1 MDETGVTQEEVNR
14 KTEVVK
20 CRQIHFL
27 IQSSDLQ
34 TTLPSWL
41 ACLFAEAKNL
51 LHKSLVCPLLVQ
63 SSIADDKVES
73 SADGEDDGGREEQN
87 KPESD
92 KMEEGCGKLYKT
104 LVISYWYECKW
115 TNFP

>member
-1 MDETGVTQEEVNR
+1 MSANPFPHPEFGPTNHSSLLTCMFV
-14 KTEVVK
+14 
-20 CRQIHFL
+20 CRSQ
-27 IQSSDLQ
+27 
-34 TTLPSWL
+34 
-41 ACLFAEAKNL
+41 NL

-104 LVISYWYECKW
+104 LVISY
-115 TNFP
+115 